1 MLYQHNNKRMQG
13 QSFNGIS
20 IPLNTVD
27 NTAKTVLAG
36 YYKFYGASLFNYN
49 SGGRNKCNQ
58 F

>member
-1 MLYQHNNKRMQG
+1 MQG
-13 QSFNGIS
+13 QFVNGIS

-49 SGGRNKCNQ
+49 SGGGKEQ
-58 F
+58 V